1 MNTNCGEPD
10 SPDGNPPPELADDV
24 LLRRFVATRDEQAFG
39 ELVRRHSGLVLGVCR
54 RTLRDQHDAEEAFQA
69 TFMVLAAKAARVRV
83 AHTVGPWLY
92 GVAYRIAIRAAAKR
106 ARRRE
111 AALPEDVTMIEDAL
125 QNVAECHWR
134 RVLDD
139 ELNLL
144 PEKYRSA
151 VVLHYLLG
159 KTNNEVAAELGL
171 SVRTVEGRQRRGK
184 ELLKR
189 RLMLRKVSLPSVL
202 GALAATQATTAQAA
216 APLIDATIQAGM
228 SFLHGN
234 SAACSADAVRLA
246 QNEVLAMTSP
256 VAPMTVTLGTLLLIG
271 AGMGLASGHSPAQGD
286 GSLPL
291 TLAVQ
296 AIAEADA
303 DAESSLAVESAA
315 FTSETGALPD
325 NVADSSAGGID
336 LYQRSDAERK
346 IVAALQ
352 SRLSGPLDF
361 AQVPLREVVQ
371 MLGQEY
377 GVQILFDH
385 AALNALALSPD
396 MEVTLQIR
404 DVPLR
409 SALRHMLNDLGVLD
423 YLVRDD
429 VLLITTKEAA
439 ATWLE
444 THIYDVTDAM
454 TAFDL
459 EVEEIIEVIPETVS
473 RETWTVNGTG
483 EGTILALGK
492 QHIAIS
498 QMQSAHEEIAR
509 FLQQIASHAK
519 RSAQP
524 AAK

>member
-1 MNTNCGEPD
+1 MNTNRGEPE
-10 SPDGNPPPELADDV
+10 SPDGALPPDPADDV
-24 LLRRFVATRDEQAFG
+24 LLRQFVAARDEQAFG

-111 AALPEDVTMIEDAL
+111 AALPDDVTMIEDAL

-189 RLMLRKVSLPSVL
+189 RLMLRKVSLPAAL
-202 GALAATQATTAQAA
+202 GALAATQAASAQAA

-246 QNEVLAMTSP
+246 QNEVLAMTSS

-271 AGMGLASGHSPAQGD
+271 AGLGLASGHAPAQSD
-286 GSLPL
+286 VAVPL
-291 TLAVQ
+291 SLAVQ
-296 AIAEADA
+296 SAGDEANFATPAMFTAVETPATAKDDA
-303 DAESSLAVESAA
+303 DTNGEV
-315 FTSETGALPD
+315 GP
-325 NVADSSAGGID
+325 VD
-336 LYQRSDAERK
+336 LFQRSDAEQR
-346 IVAALQ
+346 IVDELQ
-352 SRLSGPLDF
+352 MRLREPMDF
-361 AQVPLREVVQ
+361 VEQPLRDV
-371 MLGQEY
+371 MT
-377 GVQILFDH
+377 ILSETYDLPIQFDTR
-385 AALNALALSPD
+385 ALNAVAASPD
-396 MEVTLQIR
+396 TEVTIQIS

-409 SALRHMLNDLGVLD
+409 SALRLILGQSDQLA
-423 YLVRDD
+423 YIVRDD
-429 VLLITTKEAA
+429 VLLITTQEVSE
-439 ATWLE
+439 TWLE
-444 THIYDVTDAM
+444 THIYDVSDAM
-454 TAFDL
+454 SAFDVG
-459 EVEEIIEVIPETVS
+459 VEEMIKVIPETVS
-473 RETWTVNGTG
+473 RESWSLNGTG
-483 EGTILALGK
+483 EGTIEPLGER
-492 QHIAIS
+492 HLAIS
-498 QMQSAHEEIAR
+498 QSQATHEEIAR
-509 FLQQIASHAK
+509 FLQQITSHAK
-519 RSAQP
+519 RSATHSAP
-524 AAK
+524 